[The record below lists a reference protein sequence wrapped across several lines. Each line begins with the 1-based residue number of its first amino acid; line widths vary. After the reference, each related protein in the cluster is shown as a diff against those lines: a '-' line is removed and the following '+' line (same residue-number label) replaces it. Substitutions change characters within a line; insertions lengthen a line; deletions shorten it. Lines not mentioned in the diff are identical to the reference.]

1 MDAVTKEAGVSKQT
15 VYSYYASK
23 DDLLI
28 DVLKKLIHSLTESL
42 VSLEHF
48 TFNNQN
54 ELQQVLRHLAH
65 QYIRSLMQSNYLALM
80 RVIISESPRFPQLG
94 ELFRSTLPNTAYT
107 SVSAVLQQAKNKGLV
122 HSVDT
127 DAAVR
132 MFVGPLLT
140 YILLGG
146 VIVTDRPFQQPE
158 MDELDAIVDLYMKA
172 IVKDH

>member
-28 DVLKKLIHSLTESL
+28 DVLKKLIHDLTETL
-42 VSLEHF
+42 VALKDS
-48 TFNNQN
+48 TFNNEN
-54 ELQQVLRHLAH
+54 ELRQVLRHLAY
-65 QYIRSLMQSNYLALM
+65 QYIRNLMQSNYLALM
-80 RVIISESPRFPQLG
+80 RVIISESPRFPQLS
-94 ELFRSTLPNTAYT
+94 ELFRSTLPDTVYT
-107 SVSAVLQQAKNKGLV
+107 CVSNVLQQAKNKGLV

-127 DAAVR
+127 NAAVR